1 MSAAEQAIVG
11 TAAVVLVLAVAGLVR
26 AAYHRGRE
34 IGRDAQW
41 CDDAMALQ
49 RELAARR
56 DRAGRYKSAPG
67 PLVLPP
73 RNPSA

>member
-1 MSAAEQAIVG
+1 MSAAELSALW
-11 TAAVVLVLAVAGLVR
+11 LVLLVWVARASYARGLKT
-26 AAYHRGRE
+26 
-34 IGRDAQW
+34 GRDAQW
-41 CDDAMALQ
+41 CEDAMALQ

-73 RNPSA
+73 RNP